1 MKPADVCGVLPAERL
16 SALPVV
22 GELARREKKKDVMRR
37 LVVVNGHPDPRKER
51 FCAAL
56 AQAYARGGLAGG
68 WSIVPLSVGELA
80 LSSLQALTEGDQP
93 DAEAAAMLSEIEQA
107 DRLAIVFPLWFG
119 KPPEPLSALFAR
131 VAPRKAHVVVTMD
144 MPAFAYRSILRGP
157 ERSPMLAVPG
167 IEVEEPV
174 LIGCVSSISL
184 EQRRAWLKT
193 LSDYGERTHFGSTV
207 VPSRVQA
214 FADMIDRTVAQ
225 LWA

>member
-16 SALPVV
+16 SARRFI
-22 GELARREKKKDVMRR
+22 GEPARREMKKDTMRR
-37 LVVVNGHPDPRKER
+37 LVVVNGHPDPRQER

-56 AQAYARGGLAGG
+56 TKAYVRGGVAGG
-68 WSIVPLSVGELA
+68 WSTVSLSVGELA
-80 LSSLQALTEGDQP
+80 LSSLQALAEGDQP
-93 DAEAAAMLSEIEQA
+93 DADAAAMLAEIEQA
-107 DRLAIVFPLWFG
+107 DRLALVFPLWFG
-119 KPPEPLSALFAR
+119 KPPEPLSALFGR

-167 IEVEEPV
+167 IDVEAPV

-184 EQRRAWLKT
+184 EQRHAWLKT
-193 LSDYGERTHFGSTV
+193 LSEYGERTHFGSMI